1 MYYLY
6 IKDEKMM
13 SKNLVG
19 EYKEVDD
26 AFDKIDALLEKDENI
41 KYVLEESTGGFNSY
55 GEMLTMVV
63 TEN

>member
-1 MYYLY
+1 MFYLY
-6 IKDEKMM
+6 LKDEKMM

-26 AFDKIDALLEKDENI
+26 AFDKIDALLEKDENT

>member
-6 IKDEKMM
+6 LKDEKMM
-13 SKNLVG
+13 TKNLVG

-26 AFDKIDALLEKDENI
+26 AFDKIDALLEKDENV